1 MEFTSRVYSKPPSLM
16 SERIIEMQD
25 DEIFYTITQGA
36 AEMPAHAGQIDRDD
50 RWKAVLH
57 IRALQQQR

>member
-1 MEFTSRVYSKPPSLM
+1 M